1 MSRSK
6 RPARRLPPVAVQDSL
21 VPTELTTEQAVF
33 LDIFGQ
39 APVAFHRVFVDIT
52 GSVVS
57 ALWLSNAINLISQI
71 IQSSPR
77 GGEATLASDVWFSLS
92 SDDCHATTGLS
103 RREQETA
110 RESLREL
117 GMLFERRG
125 GFGLAKQ
132 YQIDFTAL
140 ATRLRGQ
147 SAAAWGIGNAQLAGT
162 TAPSATAPSSRLN
175 SAAT

>member
-6 RPARRLPPVAVQDSL
+6 RPRRHLPPVAVQDSL

-57 ALWLSNAINLISQI
+57 ALWLSNAINLVSQI

-77 GGEATLASDVWFSLS
+77 SGEPSTASDIWFSLS

-117 GMLFERRG
+117 DMLFERRG

-132 YQIDFTAL
+132 YRIDFNAL
-140 ATRLRGQ
+140 AMRLRGQ
-147 SAAAWGIGNAQLAGT
+147 SAAAWGIGTQQINGA
-162 TAPSATAPSSRLN
+162 APTSPRLN